1 MFFPTSQGSSASR
14 LLAKDPLNIS
24 LIGPYSHIDL
34 SFAPFAEVSRTLI
47 FNGLKWFLGF
57 CVAAMCPSDLQ
68 QLWKEV
74 SGVPSSEEA
83 LKQAEGLDLSTNSSN
98 STSAFPK
105 AASTHIA
112 LHSLANG
119 QSHTPKRDRYVP
131 RFADNPH
138 RDDVFVLCGT
148 GTRTLPSGRFFRA
161 FNSTRAHRN
170 TAALHVALHP
180 GANGSR
186 AFGFGPVWQD
196 ASGCLQKGEW
206 RQQAAACKP
215 WSLTWRQSETGD

>member
-1 MFFPTSQGSSASR
+1 M
-14 LLAKDPLNIS
+14 
-24 LIGPYSHIDL
+24 
-34 SFAPFAEVSRTLI
+34 
-47 FNGLKWFLGF
+47 
-57 CVAAMCPSDLQ
+57 
-68 QLWKEV
+68 
-74 SGVPSSEEA
+74 PSSEEA

-131 RFADNPH
+131 RFANNPH

-148 GTRTLPSGRFFRA
+148 GTRTLPSGGCFRA

-186 AFGFGPVWQD
+186 AFGFGPFWQD
-196 ASGCLQKGEW
+196 APGCLQKGEW

-215 WSLTWRQSETGD
+215 GFLHGDRAKLAASAQEAVHVWRKRRVLYAPRLCWLLMGLSPSSSARLFEWISSFTKADSADDHVPLYPKGSQAPSSQ

>member
-1 MFFPTSQGSSASR
+1 M
-14 LLAKDPLNIS
+14 
-24 LIGPYSHIDL
+24 
-34 SFAPFAEVSRTLI
+34 
-47 FNGLKWFLGF
+47 
-57 CVAAMCPSDLQ
+57 
-68 QLWKEV
+68 
-74 SGVPSSEEA
+74 PSSEEA

-148 GTRTLPSGRFFRA
+148 GTRTLLSGHFFRA

-170 TAALHVALHP
+170 TAALHVALQWLPCVWIRP
-180 GANGSR
+180 GLAGCFRLLAEGRMAAAGRHLQTLDSYMETERNWRLAHRKRCMCGECGACCTPHGCAGCSWAYLR
-186 AFGFGPVWQD
+186 LQVP
-196 ASGCLQKGEW
+196 GCLSGSPPSP
-206 RQQAAACKP
+206 RQTAQMTMCPFTLKAAKP
-215 WSLTWRQSETGD
+215 PAASE